1 MELLTGAY
9 YNTLDEKGRFSFPAK
24 LRAMLDQPSLMITQG
39 IDGCLWLYTH
49 EEWKNF
55 SAKLMEQA
63 SPFNTDSRLVLRRLI
78 GPAQDVEFDKSGR
91 LSIPQSLRDYA
102 GLTKECVIMG
112 VNKYMELWD
121 VKRYDEYLAETEMSF
136 RKAAEGLSG
145 IYL

>member
-49 EEWKNF
+49 DEWKNF
-55 SAKLMEQA
+55 STKLMEQA

-102 GLTKECVIMG
+102 GLSKECVIMG

-121 VKRYDEYLAETEMSF
+121 VKRYDDYIAETEMSF

>member
-1 MELLTGAY
+1 MELLTGLY
-9 YNTLDEKGRFSFPAK
+9 TNTLDDKGRYSFPSK

-63 SPFNTDSRLVLRRLI
+63 SPFNPDSRLVLRRII

-112 VNKYMELWD
+112 VNRYMELWD
-121 VKRYDEYLAETEMSF
+121 AKRYDAYIADTENLF
-136 RKAAEGLSG
+136 RKASEGLSG